1 MTVLGVTV
9 SEELVASI
17 VVGVVIPLILK
28 IIQHYVPWLT
38 IEDSG
43 AHTKRAPKSEDE

>member
-1 MTVLGVTV
+1 MTVFGVTV

-28 IIQHYVPWLT
+28 VIQHYVPWLT
-38 IEDSG
+38 IEQSG
-43 AHTKRAPKSEDE
+43 AHTRRAPEEES

>member
-1 MTVLGVTV
+1 MTVFGVTV
-9 SEELVASI
+9 SEELVASV
-17 VVGVVIPLILK
+17 VVGVIIPLILK

-43 AHTKRAPKSEDE
+43 AHTKRAPKDDGE

>member
-1 MTVLGVTV
+1 MTVFGVTV
-9 SEELVASI
+9 SEELVASV

-38 IEDSG
+38 IEQSG
-43 AHTKRAPKSEDE
+43 SHSKRATKDEDE